1 MNNDIN
7 DRLSSLPNTLS
18 LNAGMDNSLDLAFWS
33 TQMTLI
39 LEQHEGKKPPAP
51 EEEDMSK
58 QTPPPGQKACRYGM
72 SCTRND
78 CKFWHPNQEH
88 IKEPALDVG
97 DQLAKINKSWVPFE
111 VTLHLT
117 DDGIVHTDEDVKE
130 KLVNNIKESLIKNV
144 KNQVGSRLI
153 VACSL
158 LLSFISIW
166 INVLELSGMRA
177 GKLRSSMIITMELIK
192 TLEKANERHAK
203 KTFSGSSNGSNKQ
216 RRKTRH

>member
-1 MNNDIN
+1 MSIQSFQNYAFNHLDSVLDIIIYSINNDSN
-7 DRLSSLPNTLS
+7 N
-18 LNAGMDNSLDLAFWS
+18 NC
-33 TQMTLI
+33 Q
-39 LEQHEGKKPPAP
+39 
-51 EEEDMSK
+51 EEELQYPMYDEELEELLLSFIEDIFELIIVVAGDASM
-58 QTPPPGQKACRYGM
+58 KAY
-72 SCTRND
+72 D
-78 CKFWHPNQEH
+78 K
-88 IKEPALDVG
+88 
-97 DQLAKINKSWVPFE
+97 
-111 VTLHLT
+111 
-117 DDGIVHTDEDVKE
+117 
-130 KLVNNIKESLIKNV
+130 VNNIKESLIKNV

-203 KTFSGSSNGSNKQ
+203 KTFSASSNGSYKQ